1 MIHRFARLLLEIV
14 GVLIGGFLVVAGI
27 LAWRLSSAPVEG
39 SFIRPYVEQAINSAG
54 LGVQVEMAGAKLGWH
69 RFRPTLDFRVHGVKI
84 VGEGGAAIGA
94 FQEATLGISLRDLLL
109 GRISLTEIDIERP
122 EITLIRD
129 ADDRFLLRI
138 GKSETGG
145 DNNLQNLIDSLE
157 EAPNDRT
164 SIGRFRRIR
173 IVDGKVEI
181 DDKKLNTQWSA
192 PDVDIDIQ
200 RTETE
205 TSAHL
210 HATLALPS
218 HDGDLYADLRHSRSD
233 GRTSLSLH
241 IVDFDAA
248 AAAPLAPILAP
259 LSTWAVSV
267 TGSVNAVLDDAGN
280 LISGDAQL
288 ASGQGRLVL
297 PDYYTDPLAI
307 RSLGLAVHFGN
318 APKSLV
324 IDNIAL
330 DLGDAKL
337 SLQGTANFDGPQVAV
352 AATFGFSDIPMARL
366 DAIWPRGVATGGRD
380 WVTTHIVDGAI
391 KSGTAHIETSG
402 KIDDLS
408 SFQSVAVNGAFDFD
422 GFEIHYFPPL
432 PPGRAIGGHATFD
445 ARRMDLTL
453 EKGLL
458 GDIAASD
465 GAVAITGF
473 DQDDRSIDIDLTL
486 DGPLKTALSVLDT
499 KPLLY
504 AHKLG
509 FPPEAAAG
517 HLRARVKFAFPLL
530 KDLPFS
536 LVTLG
541 ATGKLDG
548 VAVAAAIGTRD
559 VSGGA
564 MDLSVDKKS
573 MTLAGTARLSGVPL
587 TFDWKEFFEDSAKF
601 RSQIN
606 LRGDLDD
613 AARTALKIDVSDIVA
628 IHGKLPVIG
637 RVTIDRAHNTIVD
650 GTADLTAAELTVDA
664 LEIRKPA
671 EPGSGRLSLT
681 FSGDTLR
688 QISKLQIDSPSMKL
702 TGNVDFAGDGS
713 FQHAEMPHLL
723 AGRNDYAITA
733 NAEPGVAH
741 AFAISVKGVSFD
753 AAPFLADQSSASP
766 PQHAPRLDI
775 GMAVDHLL
783 TGANT
788 GLDAVQGSI
797 TLSGSRLD
805 RADIK
810 AVAGKDI
817 AFTYMPGDHGIDL
830 HFAAADAGAT
840 LKGLGLTKGVRGG
853 TLKLDGVTT
862 GGQAPRLTNATLDMR
877 DFRLVNAPITARLI
891 NAVSLTGFVDLLSG
905 QGLNF
910 DHLSSEMDYADGKIT
925 FRDGRIA
932 GALGLSFEGD
942 VDLSHD
948 KIALKGTIV
957 PADTVNR
964 VLAAIP
970 VLGDLLTGGA
980 RGGLIGWTYT
990 VRGSPNDPTVSVNPL
1005 SMLAPGFLRNM
1016 FFLGRSEPEA
1026 KAAPEPPS
1034 VAPSVTH

>member
-14 GVLIGGFLVVAGI
+14 GVSIGGFLVVAGI
-27 LAWRLSSAPVEG
+27 LAWRLSMAPIEG
-39 SFIRPYVEQAINSAG
+39 SFIRPYVEQAINTAG
-54 LGVQVEMAGAKLGWH
+54 LGFQVEMAGAKLGWY
-69 RFRPTLDFRVHGVKI
+69 RFRPTLDFRVRGVKI
-84 VGEGGAAIGA
+84 VGEGGVSVGA
-94 FQEATLGISLRDLLL
+94 FQEATLGISMRDLLL

-129 ADDRFLLRI
+129 TDDRFLLRI
-138 GKSETGG
+138 GKPEAGGG
-145 DNNLQNLIDSLE
+145 DNLQNLIDSLE
-157 EAPNDRT
+157 APPNDRT
-164 SIGRFRRIR
+164 SVGRFRRIR
-173 IVDGKVEI
+173 IVDGKVAI
-181 DDKKLNTQWSA
+181 DDRKLNTHWSA
-192 PDVDIDIQ
+192 PDVDIDIG

-218 HDGDLYADLRHSRSD
+218 HDGDLYADIRHSRSD

-241 IVDFDAA
+241 VVDFDAA

-297 PDYYTDPLAI
+297 PNYYADPLAI
-307 RSLGLAVHFGN
+307 RSLGLALHFGN
-318 APKSLV
+318 TPRSLV
-324 IDNIAL
+324 VDTIAL

-337 SLQGTANFDGPQVAV
+337 SLHGTANFDGPRVAID
-352 AATFGFSDIPMARL
+352 ATAGFSDIPMARL
-366 DAIWPRGVATGGRD
+366 DAIWPHGVATGGRD

-391 KSGTAHIETSG
+391 KSGTAHIVTSG
-402 KIDDLS
+402 TIDDLS
-408 SFQSVAVNGAFDFD
+408 SFQSVAVDGAFDFD

-432 PPGRAIGGHATFD
+432 PPGRSIGGHATFD

-453 EKGLL
+453 EKGFLD
-458 GDIAASD
+458 DIAASE
-465 GAVAITGF
+465 GVIAITGF
-473 DQDDRSIDIDLTL
+473 DQDDRSIDIALTL

-504 AHKLG
+504 AHRLG
-509 FPPEAAAG
+509 FPPDAAAG

-530 KDLPFS
+530 KDLPFR

-541 ATGKLDG
+541 ATGKLDS
-548 VAVAAAIGTRD
+548 VAVAAAIGSRD
-559 VSGGA
+559 VTAGA
-564 MDLSVDKKS
+564 MYLSVDKKGMS
-573 MTLAGTARLSGVPL
+573 LAGNARLSGVPL
-587 TFDWKEFFEDSAKF
+587 TFDWKESFEDSAKF

-606 LRGDLDD
+606 FRGDLDD
-613 AARTALKIDVSDIVA
+613 AARAALKIDFSDIVA
-628 IHGKLPVIG
+628 IHGTLPVVG
-637 RVTIDRAHNTIVD
+637 QVTIDRAHNTIVE
-650 GTADLTAAELTVDA
+650 GAADLTSAELTADA

-671 EPGSGRLSLT
+671 EPGSGRLSLA

-688 QISKLQIDSPSMKL
+688 RISNLQIDSPSMKL
-702 TGNVDFAGDGS
+702 TGNVDFAADGS
-713 FQHAEMPHLL
+713 FQHAAIPHLL
-723 AGRNDYAITA
+723 AGRNDYAVTA
-733 NAEPGVAH
+733 DAEPGAGH
-741 AFAISVKGVSFD
+741 AFAIAVTGASFD
-753 AAPFLADQSSASP
+753 AAPFLADQSNPSP

-775 GMAVDHLL
+775 DISIDHLF
-783 TGANT
+783 TGVNT
-788 GLDAVQGSI
+788 GIDAVKGSMS
-797 TLSGSRLD
+797 LSGSRLD

-817 AFTYMPGDHGIDL
+817 AFTYMPGDNEIDL

-862 GGQAPRLTNATLDMR
+862 GGEAPRLTTSTLAMR

-910 DHLSSEMDYADGKIT
+910 DRLGAEMDYADGKIT
-925 FRDGRIA
+925 FRDGRIV

-942 VDLSHD
+942 VDLSRD

-1005 SMLAPGFLRNM
+1005 SMFALGFLRNM

-1026 KAAPEPPS
+1026 KAAPEQSPTT
-1034 VAPSVTH
+1034 PSVTH